1 MNPDGSAYRRRVAA
15 LSAADAG
22 TPRVALGHDLSV
34 DGIRIARQPG
44 LAKGVNVAI
53 GLYGAEGGTP
63 LTLDA
68 EVVADHGPR
77 GLGLVFRRVTAEQRT
92 ALERLVAALPLLESL
107 GDEAGDA
114 GPVVLSSV
122 RSQNA

>member
-1 MNPDGSAYRRRVAA
+1 VAA

-22 TPRVALGHDLSV
+22 TPRVALGHDLSL

-44 LAKGVNVAI
+44 LKPGVSVAI
-53 GLYGAEGGTP
+53 GLYGADGSTP

-77 GLGLVFRRVTAEQRT
+77 GLGLAFRGVSAEQRA
-92 ALERLVAALPLLESL
+92 ALERLVSALPLLEAL
-107 GDEAGDA
+107 GDEAGSGGA
-114 GPVVLSSV
+114 LLVSSV
-122 RSQNA
+122 VGQKA

>member
-1 MNPDGSAYRRRVAA
+1 MAA

-44 LAKGVNVAI
+44 LKKGVGVAI

-68 EVVADHGPR
+68 EVVADHGAR
-77 GLGLVFRRVTAEQRT
+77 GLGLVFKRVTAEQRQ
-92 ALERLVAALPLLESL
+92 ALEKLVAALPLLESL
-107 GDEAGDA
+107 GNDA
-114 GPVVLSSV
+114 ESGPALVVSSV
-122 RSQNA
+122 QTQKA